1 MSILFF
7 DGFDRCTVTKD
18 FDRNYWSFQPQVLQ
32 EYERYAFG
40 GYSYDHTQDAYGQ
53 YYSYYSPNN
62 ATLPTGQYH
71 TRIQQSY
78 SNNTNIRYFINSNS
92 YPGFGSPYGFLALH
106 NLDIT
111 DTYNLAP
118 ITYVQLSGF
127 EQPST
132 NDSFLSARFLGIETK
147 DTLYSSSDKPG
158 RFGSKHPLIAFC
170 SGNTTG
176 LVINVVKAT
185 GNHLSLIENQ
195 KMTMGL
201 EIEQNGGSSGV
212 FDLNLSADIQDYQI
226 RSVYSD
232 ISGSYSPAGGME
244 GRILTIA
251 RNDTEKQD
259 LINEGYYWQPD
270 SPLIW
275 QYADHKVDSTAES
288 ICPNSRW
295 AHFGIGILHSG
306 ADTYIQVKVEN
317 IDVLVIPTDDTIT
330 NKDLWND
337 KIYISGFNYDNVR
350 FFNRTYNGDIEF
362 RDYVAVF
369 DNSPF
374 TTIGEPQIE
383 SQYYQRGALTLLDDV
398 VLSDASGTPNYFPGA
413 NTKVIP
419 FTPGISGNITNN
431 GISDDGL
438 TQWSTNNSSYRLAV
452 KNLDGDV
459 GKIYHTTPGDITAV
473 KHSNTNIIIPDSN
486 SVWRGQ
492 LEDAVGGIK
501 LYSVARKE
509 FLDTSYINVVYTG
522 AKDIYGEYVS
532 LLLNTDDDGNIYDR
546 SRNYST
552 ISNDRLNPD
561 NINTTGNINKF
572 LDSNSIEFDNS
583 YVGITN
589 YPSLNSGNIPHTIE
603 YGNPILSNNNP
614 HPGYFFTIESWIYF
628 TGDEPT
634 YLAKRDNLL
643 QDNVYL
649 SKSYDIFA
657 TREYIQYSTYVE
669 TELVAY
675 RRLYFPET
683 IPTGEWHHIA
693 LSNDAVA
700 ETISS
705 KNAFDISAGLS
716 GDLYNHQYRLIAY
729 LDGVA
734 NTGYEVYQ
742 TVHSGSLAFEYPV
755 GNEYFHSLTSARYSY
770 SEFYIHYNALQVG
783 KGAYTFEINTIGNT
797 DIDIVN
803 DGKISTIENITSN
816 YSTLTGSG
824 ISSSPV
830 TGLLSG
836 FNGSSM
842 TEVTLL
848 EFDCAYSGLL
858 HLEIAANGYIY
869 RIDDPDFM
877 EISLKKN
884 NNPMVIAIADIS
896 SATNYNYYRYYDVA
910 GLQTHFYPRA
920 SNIEATGNYP
930 VASGDTIKIAIP
942 RQPDQSAARFYIKSL
957 YICQDTVV
965 GGTYNFPTSIAVR
978 NPRQTNTAVYS
989 SVPYGNIGCF
999 VAGYLNY
1006 GTNTDIFSWT
1016 NNINDYPLFIG
1027 GNNIMSNYRIT
1038 QGTIDTGPTTVN
1050 RYSSEFAIP
1059 TEPFTVIYDDYIP
1072 LGNTVNL
1079 TRTRYGNVNQQ
1090 YFMENP
1096 VNNQS
1101 WTTGVIG
1108 NPSGFLLGVKKL

>member
-7 DGFDRCTVTKD
+7 DGFDRYTATKD
-18 FDRNYWSFQPQVLQ
+18 FDRNYWSFQPQIPQ
-32 EYERYAFG
+32 EYEKYAFG

-71 TRIQQSY
+71 ADIIETDY
-78 SNNTNIRYFINSNS
+78 GYTVYKINSNS

-127 EQPST
+127 EQPNT
-132 NDSFLSARFLGIETK
+132 DDSFLSARFLGIETK
-147 DTLYSSSDKPG
+147 DTTYASSDKPG
-158 RFGSKHPLIAFC
+158 RFGSKHPLVAFC

-195 KMTMGL
+195 KMTIGL

-212 FDLNLSADIQDYQI
+212 FDLNLSEDIQDYQI

-251 RNDTEKQD
+251 RNDTEKQYVAD
-259 LINEGYYWQPD
+259 LGLYWQPD
-270 SPLIW
+270 QAYYW
-275 QYADHKVDSTAES
+275 WEHADHTVDSTAES

-306 ADTYIQVKVEN
+306 SDTYIQIKVEN

-330 NKDLWND
+330 NKDLWED
-337 KIYISGFNYDNVR
+337 KIYISGFNYDNIR
-350 FFNRTYNGDIEF
+350 FFNRTYNGDIDF
-362 RDYVAVF
+362 RNYVFVD
-369 DNSPF
+369 DNYPF
-374 TTIGEPQIE
+374 VTRGNSLID
-383 SQYYQRGALTLLDDV
+383 SQYYQRGSLTLIDDV

-419 FTPGISGNITNN
+419 FTPGLNGNITNN
-431 GISDDGL
+431 GVSEDGL
-438 TQWSTNNSSYRLAV
+438 TQWSTNSSSYRLAV
-452 KNLDGDV
+452 KNLDGDS
-459 GKIYHTTPGDITAV
+459 GKIYHATSGDIAAV

-486 SVWRGQ
+486 SAWRGQ

-501 LYSVARKE
+501 LYSAAKKE

-522 AKDIYGEYVS
+522 ASDIYGEYVS

-589 YPSLNSGNIPHTIE
+589 YPSLNRGNIPYTIQ
-603 YGNPILSNNNP
+603 YTNPILSNNNP

-669 TELVAY
+669 TELVSY

-693 LSNDAVA
+693 LNNDAVA
-700 ETISS
+700 EIVPSRQAYDYLAS
-705 KNAFDISAGLS
+705 KS
-716 GDLYNHQYRLIAY
+716 GDLYDHQHRLIAY
-729 LDGVA
+729 LDGIA
-734 NTGYEVYQ
+734 STGYEIYQ

-755 GNEYFHSLTSARYSY
+755 GNEYFYALTTARYSY
-770 SEFYIHYNALQVG
+770 LDDEYSQYYNSLQVG
-783 KGAYTFEINTIGNT
+783 KSAYTYENNTIGNT
-797 DIDIVN
+797 DIDIAS
-803 DGKISTIENITSN
+803 DGKVSTIENITSN

-824 ISSSPV
+824 ITSSPV

-836 FNGSSM
+836 FNGSST
-842 TEVTLL
+842 TELTLL
-848 EFDCAYSGLL
+848 EFDCAYSGVL
-858 HLEIAANGYIY
+858 HLEIGGNNYIRY
-869 RIDDPDFM
+869 EYNMTMSIT
-877 EISLKKN
+877 KN
-884 NNPMVIAIADIS
+884 NNPMVISLADVP
-896 SATNYNYYRYYDVA
+896 YYRYYDVQ
-910 GLQTHFYPRA
+910 GLQTHFHPNPRR
-920 SNIEATGNYP
+920 IEATGNYP
-930 VASGDTIKIAIP
+930 VASGDTIKIVLE
-942 RQPDQSAARFYIKSL
+942 RQPDQSNAEFYIKSL
-957 YICQDTVV
+957 YICEDKVV
-965 GGTYNFPTSIAVR
+965 GGTYNFPTSMALR
-978 NPRQTNTAVYS
+978 NPRQSNTSVYS

-1006 GTNTDIFSWT
+1006 GDDITPLSWT
-1016 NNINDYPLFIG
+1016 NNLNEYPLLIG
-1027 GNNIMSNYRIT
+1027 GNNILSNYRIT
-1038 QGTIDTGPTTVN
+1038 QGTIDIGPLTVN
-1050 RYSSEFAIP
+1050 RYSSEFATP
-1059 TEPFTVIYDDYIP
+1059 TEPFNVQYDDYIP
-1072 LGNTVNL
+1072 LGNAVNL
-1079 TRTRYGNVNQQ
+1079 TRTRYGSVNQQ

-1096 VNNQS
+1096 VTNQP
-1101 WTTGVIG
+1101 WNTGVIG